1 MPGVDCNPF
10 TNPYLRT
17 FLASFLAL
25 TAAKADLGI
34 AELDDMYRKLW
45 FKLVVIASIVYLNC
59 CDIQITA
66 VIMAVVL
73 GLLYYKGKLVF

>member
-1 MPGVDCNPF
+1 MVDYKVDCNPF

-34 AELDDMYRKLW
+34 PEVDDLYKKLW
-45 FKLVVIASIVYLNC
+45 FKLAVIATIVYLNS

-66 VIMAVVL
+66 VVMGTILLVL
-73 GLLYYKGKLVF
+73 YLKKKL

>member
-1 MPGVDCNPF
+1 MVDCNPF
-10 TNPYLRT
+10 TNEYMRT

-34 AELDDMYRKLW
+34 SEVDDLYRQLW
-45 FKLVVIASIVYLNC
+45 FKLMIIAMIVYLNC

-66 VIMAVVL
+66 VVMGVILLVL
-73 GLLYYKGKLVF
+73 YLKKKI

>member
-1 MPGVDCNPF
+1 MSAVDCNPF
-10 TNPYLRT
+10 TNPYMRT

-34 AELDDMYRKLW
+34 PELDEAYRNLW
-45 FKLVVIASIVYLNC
+45 FKLVVIATIVYLNS
-59 CDIQITA
+59 CDIQVTA

-73 GLLYYKGKLVF
+73 GLLYYKGKLVL